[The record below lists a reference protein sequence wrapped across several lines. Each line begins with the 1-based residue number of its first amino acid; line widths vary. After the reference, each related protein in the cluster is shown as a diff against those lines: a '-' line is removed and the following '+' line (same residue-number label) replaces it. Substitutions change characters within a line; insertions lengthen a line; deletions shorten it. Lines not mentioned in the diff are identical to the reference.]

1 MVNLKDVR
9 VGDIVTLKY
18 PVHGNRN
25 ILARRTGEVIRTG
38 VSQSGVRYI
47 TVQGEGGLVRSF
59 REGRI
64 VELMPYFSA
73 V

>member
-1 MVNLKDVR
+1 MVDFSDVR

-18 PVHGNRN
+18 PLHGNRN
-25 ILARRTGEVIRTG
+25 ILTRRIGEVLRTGRNKM
-38 VSQSGVRYI
+38 GVRYI

-59 REGRI
+59 RESRV
-64 VELMPYFSA
+64 VELMLYQ